1 VPLLVSGPAV
11 TQPGREV
18 AALACAVDV
27 FKTVIDLADA
37 GAGLPPILPND
48 SVSLVPYLNDPQ
60 QAPIRQYA
68 YTEQFNGTAWP
79 DPMNNGHATIR
90 DARYKLI
97 HRYSGGG
104 DELFDLQ
111 LDPWETNNLINS
123 SDPAIQQAKLD
134 LLAQIMEL
142 NPDDADYHATYGW
155 LLFSKH
161 DGAESVQLEAIAALE
176 RAIALSPDHDK
187 SHYYLG
193 MILKRAGRVGEAA
206 THFAKAAEI
215 NPRHIEAVREV
226 RLANMRK
233 SESPASRKSGRKSRS
248 SGLLGKL
255 FGGDK
260 K

>member
-1 VPLLVSGPAV
+1 MEFQKVEVHMRR
-11 TQPGREV
+11 REY
-18 AALACAVDV
+18 D
-27 FKTVIDLADA
+27 
-37 GAGLPPILPND
+37 
-48 SVSLVPYLNDPQ
+48 
-60 QAPIRQYA
+60 QA
-68 YTEQFNGTAWP
+68 
-79 DPMNNGHATIR
+79 
-90 DARYKLI
+90 
-97 HRYSGGG
+97 
-104 DELFDLQ
+104 
-111 LDPWETNNLINS
+111 
-123 SDPAIQQAKLD
+123 LD